1 MIRKILIA
9 NRGEIAVRVIRACQ
23 DMSISTVAVY
33 SSVDRNAPHVRQ
45 AHEAWLIGPGPAS
58 ESYLCIDKII
68 DVARKTGADAIHP
81 GYGFLAENP
90 EFADACKDAGIT
102 FIGPPGSA
110 MRAMG
115 DKVEARRRMIEAGVP
130 VLPGTGAFTGTPEE
144 ALIEAKKIGFPV
156 IIKAAA
162 GGGGKG
168 MRVVHDPGDLASS
181 VERARSEAKASF
193 ANETVYIEKFVTK
206 PRHIEVQ
213 VLFDAHGHGVALGER
228 ECSIQR
234 RHQKLVEETPSPCV
248 TPEDRKRLGD
258 LALAAAAAA
267 GYVNA
272 GTVEFLRD
280 EDGSFYFME
289 VNARLQVEH
298 PVTEEVYGCD
308 LVKAQIHV
316 AEGKPLAWKQ
326 EDLVPRGHAIECR
339 ITAEDPDHNF
349 MPCPGRIEAVRTP
362 SGPGIRDDSAAAPG
376 YTIPLEYD
384 PMIGKLITWGSDRE
398 EAIHRMR
405 RALDEYRLDGI
416 TTIIPFLRRLMEHP
430 AFVEGDL
437 HTGFIEQ
444 HGDDLLKISDP
455 WLEEIAVV
463 AAAIHGHRMRVKSAL
478 TQKAACSEGA
488 GSRWLN
494 LGRARALR
502 GSMR

>member
-1 MIRKILIA
+1 VIRKILIA

-23 DMSISTVAVY
+23 DMDIRTVAVY
-33 SSVDRNAPHVRQ
+33 SSVDRNAPHVRF
-45 AHEAWLIGPGPAS
+45 AHEAYLIGAGPAT
-58 ESYLCIDKII
+58 ESYLRIDKMI
-68 DVARKTGADAIHP
+68 DVAKRAGADAIHP

-90 EFADACKDAGIT
+90 EFADACEAAGLT
-102 FIGPPGSA
+102 FVGPPGSA

-130 VLPGTGAFTGTPEE
+130 VLPGTGAFTGTAEE
-144 ALIEAKKIGFPV
+144 AVAEASDIGFPV
-156 IIKAAA
+156 MVKAAA

-168 MRVVHDPGDLASS
+168 MRVVHAAEDLPTA
-181 VERARSEAKASF
+181 VERSRSEAKASF
-193 ANETVYIEKFVTK
+193 ADETVYIEKFVQK

-213 VLFDAHGHGVALGER
+213 VLFDRDGNGLALGER

-248 TPEDRKRLGD
+248 GPEDRRKLGE

-308 LVKAQIHV
+308 LVKAQIRV
-316 AEGKPLAWKQ
+316 AEGQPLPWRQ
-326 EDLVPRGHAIECR
+326 DQIIPRGHAIECR
-339 ITAEDPDHNF
+339 ITAEDPDRNF
-349 MPCPGRIEAVRTP
+349 MPCPGRIEAVRNP
-362 SGPGIRDDSAAAPG
+362 SGPGIRDDSAASPG
-376 YTIPLEYD
+376 YSIPLEYD
-384 PMIGKLITWGSDRE
+384 PMVGKLIAQGADRE

-405 RALDEYRLDGI
+405 RGLDEYRLDGL
-416 TTIIPFLRRLMEHP
+416 TTNIPFLRRLMDHP

-437 HTGFIEQ
+437 HTGFIDQ
-444 HGDDLLKISDP
+444 YGDDLLHTSDP
-455 WLEEIAVV
+455 WLDEIALI
-463 AAAIHGHRMRVKSAL
+463 AAAVHGYRMRVKSAL
-478 TQKAACSEGA
+478 TQDEGA
-488 GSRWLN
+488 QKTPVSNWQRM
-494 LGRARALR
+494 GRARALGGASR
-502 GSMR
+502 

>member
-1 MIRKILIA
+1 VIRKLLIA

-23 DMSISTVAVY
+23 DMDIGTVAVY
-33 SSVDRNAPHVRQ
+33 SSVDRDAPHVRR
-45 AHEAWLIGPGPAS
+45 AHEAYLIGPGPAT
-58 ESYLCIDKII
+58 ESYLRIDKLI
-68 DVARKTGADAIHP
+68 DVAKRAGADAIHP

-90 EFADACKDAGIT
+90 EFADACKAADLI
-102 FIGPPGSA
+102 FVGPPGSA

-130 VLPGTGAFTGTPEE
+130 VLPGTGAFTGTAEQAVAE
-144 ALIEAKKIGFPV
+144 ASEIGFPV
-156 IIKAAA
+156 MVKAAA

-168 MRVVHDPGDLASS
+168 MRVVHSKEELPSAL
-181 VERARSEAKASF
+181 ERARSEAKASF
-193 ANETVYIEKFVTK
+193 ADETVYIEKFVQK

-213 VLFDAHGHGVALGER
+213 VLFDADGNGLALGER

-248 TPEDRKRLGD
+248 GPDERIKLGE

-280 EDGSFYFME
+280 VDGSFYFME

-308 LVKAQIHV
+308 LVKAQIRV
-316 AEGKPLAWKQ
+316 AEGKPLPWRQ
-326 EDLVPRGHAIECR
+326 DEIRPRGHAVECR
-339 ITAEDPDHNF
+339 ITAEDPDRNF
-349 MPCPGRIEAVRTP
+349 MPCPGRIEAVRSP

-376 YTIPLEYD
+376 YSIPLEYD
-384 PMIGKLITWGSDRE
+384 PMVGKLITWGADRE

-405 RALDEYRLDGI
+405 RGLDEYRLDGL
-416 TTIIPFLRRLMEHP
+416 TTNIPFLRRLMDHP

-444 HGDDLLKISDP
+444 HSDDLLHTSDP
-455 WLEEIAVV
+455 WLDEIALI
-463 AAAIHGHRMRVKSAL
+463 AASVHGYRMRVKSAL
-478 TQKAACSEGA
+478 TQGHQERPASD
-488 GSRWLN
+488 SRWMR

-502 GSMR
+502 GAMR